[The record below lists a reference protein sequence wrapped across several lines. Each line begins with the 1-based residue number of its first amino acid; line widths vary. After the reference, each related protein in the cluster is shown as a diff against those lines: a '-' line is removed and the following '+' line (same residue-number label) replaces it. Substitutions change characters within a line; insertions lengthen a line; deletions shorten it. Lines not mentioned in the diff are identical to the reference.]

1 MLSITPEAADKL
13 RMALDPGDVVRVG
26 VTSGGCSGYRYSLA
40 IETGHRED
48 DVIVE
53 FDDVKVCMDADS
65 SEMLS
70 HTVVHYDDNE
80 WEPGFKFSNVKAT
93 GTCGCGSSFSQAQDC
108 SSNTEPAA
116 EQ

>member
-1 MLSITPEAADKL
+1 MISITPEAADKL
-13 RMALDPGDVVRVG
+13 RVALDPGDVVRVG

-70 HTVVHYDDNE
+70 HTVIHYDDNE
-80 WEPGFKFSNVKAT
+80 WQPGFKFSNVKAT
-93 GTCGCGSSFSQAQDC
+93 GTCGCGASFSQAKSC
-108 SSNTEPAA
+108 SSNEEASPG
-116 EQ
+116 